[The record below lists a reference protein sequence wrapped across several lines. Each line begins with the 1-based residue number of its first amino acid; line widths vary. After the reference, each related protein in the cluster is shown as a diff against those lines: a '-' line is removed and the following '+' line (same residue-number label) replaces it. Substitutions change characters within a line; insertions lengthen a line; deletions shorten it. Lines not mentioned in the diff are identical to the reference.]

1 VVKTILRFV
10 TRVQVLMGILALSVL
25 LSPRHAETYG
35 DRIQVMLPVLAWACA
50 GNVGAG
56 AEFLLRYGVM
66 FTLAH
71 ATKGVLDEAPVNQRP
86 GGGGKGFPSAHTSTA
101 VLGASGL
108 VHTCLRNQPLAQG
121 VVLLAAGFVGASR
134 IEAGKHDIWQ
144 VLAGALLGWGCERAL
159 RRPSPQRERVR
170 RVVRAIAG
178 GIAGAARA
186 VAAVVLPGLRRAR
199 DVLMGWTD
207 RR

>member
-1 VVKTILRFV
+1 VRAILRIV
-10 TRVQVLMGILALSVL
+10 TRVQVLTGLLALVVL
-25 LSPRHAETYG
+25 LSPRHVETYG
-35 DRIQVMLPVLAWACA
+35 DRLQVALPVLALACA
-50 GNVGAG
+50 ANVGDG
-56 AEFLLRYGVM
+56 AEFVLRYGVM

-71 ATKGVLDEAPVNQRP
+71 GTKTVLGDAPVNLRP
-86 GGGGKGFPSAHTSTA
+86 GGGDKGFPSAHTSTA

-144 VLAGALLGWGCERAL
+144 VLGGALLGWGCERAL

-170 RVVRAIAG
+170 RAVRAAVD
-178 GIAGAARA
+178 GIAGTVRA
-186 VAAVVLPGLRRAR
+186 VAGVVLPVVRRAR

>member
-1 VVKTILRFV
+1 
-10 TRVQVLMGILALSVL
+10 M
-25 LSPRHAETYG
+25 
-35 DRIQVMLPVLAWACA
+35 
-50 GNVGAG
+50 
-56 AEFLLRYGVM
+56 
-66 FTLAH
+66 
-71 ATKGVLDEAPVNQRP
+71 
-86 GGGGKGFPSAHTSTA
+86 
-101 VLGASGL
+101 LGASGL

-144 VLAGALLGWGCERAL
+144 VLGGALLGWGCERAL

-170 RVVRAIAG
+170 RAVRAAVD
-178 GIAGAARA
+178 GIAGTVRA
-186 VAAVVLPGLRRAR
+186 VAGVVLPVVRRAR